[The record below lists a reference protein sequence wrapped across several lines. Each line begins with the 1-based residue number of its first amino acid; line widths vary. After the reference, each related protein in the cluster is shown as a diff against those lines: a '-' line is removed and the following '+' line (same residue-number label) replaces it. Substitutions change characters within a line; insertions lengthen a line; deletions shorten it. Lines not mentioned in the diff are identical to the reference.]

1 MPPLNCLR
9 PSTLNLYPAMPAP
22 PKPTLE
28 KILQLLGFPATIEEH
43 ILDDGVLLDVKTED
57 SGRLIGRQGQTLSDL
72 QYITNRLLFQQDPTV
87 PKVTVDVSG
96 YRAQAREALVKK
108 AKDAAEK
115 VRRWGDIVE
124 LEPLSSFDRRI
135 VHHALKDDPDI
146 ETHSVEV
153 EGTDRKA
160 MLLRP
165 KQK

>member
-1 MPPLNCLR
+1 
-9 PSTLNLYPAMPAP
+9 MPAQ
-22 PKPTLE
+22 PKATLE
-28 KILQLLGFPATIEEH
+28 KILELLGFSATVEEH
-43 ILDDGVLLDVKTED
+43 TMEDGILLDVKTDD

-72 QYITNRLLFQQDPTV
+72 QYITNRLLFQQDSSV

-96 YRAQAREALVKK
+96 YRAQARDALVKK

-124 LEPLSSFDRRI
+124 LEPMTAFDRRI
-135 VHHALKDDPDI
+135 IHHALKDDPDI

-153 EGTDRKA
+153 EGTERKA

-165 KQK
+165 KHK